1 MRGAG
6 LTTNCRM
13 YLYKRLAVL
22 SAMVAFCLG
31 ANAQSI
37 DSLSIEKGNRQT
49 ISRSEQRK
57 NRGLSNLKTEIVPKG
72 QWVFGGSVTYSTH
85 TNSDYKFLI
94 INNIDSK
101 GFSFK
106 VSPMVGYAITPNSI
120 IGARGAYSRSHLV
133 MDSASLNMGEG
144 DAALNLSVDYYYM
157 LKHSYNVAAIWRQY
171 IPLGYSKRIG
181 LFAEFQLAMGGSQ
194 AKFAE
199 GSPIRGT
206 FSRGFD
212 ISLGANPGVVAF
224 MTNNIALELNIGI
237 LGLGYSHTKQVHNQV
252 TTGETSSSM
261 MNFKVN
267 ILSIGLGFAFY
278 L

>member
-1 MRGAG
+1 
-6 LTTNCRM
+6 M
-13 YLYKRLAVL
+13 YLYKRIVVL
-22 SAMVAFCLG
+22 FAAFAIVG
-31 ANAQSI
+31 TATAQES
-37 DSLSIEKGNRQT
+37 DSLKVKQRGVESL
-49 ISRSEQRK
+49 SREEQRE
-57 NRGLSNLKTEIVPKG
+57 NRGLSNMKTQIVPKG

-157 LKHSYNVAAIWRQY
+157 LKHAYNGALIWRQY
-171 IPLGYSKRIG
+171 IPLGQTKRIG
-181 LFAEFQLAMGGSQ
+181 LFAEFQLAVGGSQ
-194 AKFAE
+194 SKFAE

>member
-1 MRGAG
+1 
-6 LTTNCRM
+6 M
-13 YLYKRLAVL
+13 YLYKRLAVF
-22 SAMVAFCLG
+22 VAAAATFIG
-31 ANAQSI
+31 VMAEEA
-37 DSLSIEKGNRQT
+37 DSLAVRQRVIAEK
-49 ISRSEQRK
+49 SRDEQRED
-57 NRGLSNLKTEIVPKG
+57 RGLSNMKTQIVPKG
-72 QWVFGGSVTYSTH
+72 QWVAGGSVTYSTH
-85 TNSDYKFLI
+85 TNTDYKFLV

-106 VSPMVGYAITPNSI
+106 ISPLVGYSIATNSI
-120 IGARGAYSRSHLV
+120 VGARGIYSRSHLV

-144 DAALNLSVDYYYM
+144 DAALNLGVDYYYM

-171 IPLGYSKRIG
+171 IPLGYTKRIG

-212 ISLGANPGVVAF
+212 ISVGANPGVVAF
-224 MTNNIALELNIGI
+224 MTDNIALEVNVGI
-237 LGLGYSHTKQVHNQV
+237 LGLGYSHTKQLHNQV
-252 TTGETSSSM
+252 TTGVTSSSM
-261 MNFKVN
+261 MNFKIN
-267 ILSIGLGFAFY
+267 ILSIGMGVAFY

>member
-1 MRGAG
+1 
-6 LTTNCRM
+6 M
-13 YLYKRLAVL
+13 YLYKRIVVL
-22 SAMVAFCLG
+22 FAAFAIVG
-31 ANAQSI
+31 TATAQES
-37 DSLSIEKGNRQT
+37 DSLKVKQRGVESL
-49 ISRSEQRK
+49 SREEQRE
-57 NRGLSNLKTEIVPKG
+57 NRGLSNMKTQIVPKG
-72 QWVFGGSVTYSTH
+72 QWVAGGSVTYSTH
-85 TNSDYKFLI
+85 TNSDYKFLV

-106 VSPMVGYAITPNSI
+106 ISPLVGYSIATNSI
-120 IGARGAYSRSHLV
+120 VGARGVYSRSHLV

-144 DAALNLSVDYYYM
+144 DAALNLGVDYYYM

-171 IPLGYSKRIG
+171 IPLGYTKRIG

-206 FSRGFD
+206 FSKGFD
-212 ISLGANPGVVAF
+212 ISIGVNPGVVAF
-224 MTNNIALELNIGI
+224 MTDNIALELNVGI

-252 TTGETSSSM
+252 TTGVTSSSM
-261 MNFKVN
+261 MNFKIN
-267 ILSIGLGFAFY
+267 ILSIGMGVAFY